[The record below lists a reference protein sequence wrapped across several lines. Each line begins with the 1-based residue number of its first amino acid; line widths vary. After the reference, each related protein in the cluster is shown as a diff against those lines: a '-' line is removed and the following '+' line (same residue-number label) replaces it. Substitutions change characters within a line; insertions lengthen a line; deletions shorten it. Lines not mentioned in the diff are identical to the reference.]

1 MGAKKTPKTVK
12 SIECLF
18 NIKVERL
25 EGYLQTAEMINNF
38 DIAVGIKSR
47 RHPLTSTNLQRKC
60 YFISSLGIETI
71 CNQQYMITFT
81 KVSSQIYHQIHQQH
95 YSVWTNCRCI

>member
-12 SIECLF
+12 SIECFIL
-18 NIKVERL
+18 NRAAGGIS
-25 EGYLQTAEMINNF
+25 AEMMNNF

-47 RHPLTSTNLQRKC
+47 RHPLTSTNFRRKY

-71 CNQQYMITFT
+71 CNQQ
-81 KVSSQIYHQIHQQH
+81 
-95 YSVWTNCRCI
+95 